1 MNNSE
6 KKFLFNLLSAP
17 SPTGFETEGQKV
29 WVKYVKK
36 YAQTVNNDA
45 YGTAWA
51 TIKGKSAK
59 SPIVMLEAH
68 ADEIGYIVKHIG
80 KDGFLRL
87 DRVGGSDAATGR
99 GRRINLLGD
108 KGPVKGIIGNTAI
121 HLRKDSLGNEKAPK
135 IYDLYVDIGA
145 SNPKEV
151 AKLGLRVGHPAVY
164 ADEPEEFTK
173 GKIVSRAL
181 DNRIG
186 GFIIARVLS
195 ELSKMKTQCPST
207 VHCVNSVQ
215 EEIGGHGATMITR
228 RLMPDVAICLDVTH
242 ATDTPGIDHAIH
254 GEVKMGGGPSVTHGT
269 CNHPNVVKRI
279 LEVSKKL
286 KIPIQHESSSRYS
299 GTDTDNIS
307 YTGKGI
313 PSALVSLPLR
323 YMHSVVETVDLDDV
337 EKVVSLL
344 VGFVKSVRP
353 SDNFDIKLE

>member
-29 WVKYVKK
+29 WVKYMKK
-36 YAQTVNNDA
+36 YTQTVNNDA

-59 SPIVMLEAH
+59 SPVVMLEAH
-68 ADEIGYIVKHIG
+68 ADEIGYIIKHIG

-108 KGPVKGIIGNTAI
+108 KGPVKGNIGNTAI

-135 IYDLYVDIGA
+135 IYDLSVDIGA

-195 ELSKMKTQCPST
+195 ELSKMKTKCPST

-279 LEVSKKL
+279 LEVAKKL

-323 YMHSVVETVDLDDV
+323 YMHSVVETVDLNDV
-337 EKVVSLL
+337 ERVVSLL
-344 VGFVKSVRP
+344 VGFVKSLRP
-353 SDNFDIKLE
+353 SDNFDIKL

>member
-1 MNNSE
+1 
-6 KKFLFNLLSAP
+6 
-17 SPTGFETEGQKV
+17 
-29 WVKYVKK
+29 
-36 YAQTVNNDA
+36 
-45 YGTAWA
+45 
-51 TIKGKSAK
+51 
-59 SPIVMLEAH
+59 
-68 ADEIGYIVKHIG
+68 
-80 KDGFLRL
+80 
-87 DRVGGSDAATGR
+87 
-99 GRRINLLGD
+99 
-108 KGPVKGIIGNTAI
+108 
-121 HLRKDSLGNEKAPK
+121 
-135 IYDLYVDIGA
+135 
-145 SNPKEV
+145 
-151 AKLGLRVGHPAVY
+151 
-164 ADEPEEFTK
+164 
-173 GKIVSRAL
+173 
-181 DNRIG
+181 
-186 GFIIARVLS
+186 
-195 ELSKMKTQCPST
+195 MKTQCPST

-353 SDNFDIKLE
+353 SDNFDIKL

>member
-17 SPTGFETEGQKV
+17 SPTGFETEGQRV

-51 TIKGKSAK
+51 TIKGKSVK

-135 IYDLYVDIGA
+135 IYELYVDIGA

-164 ADEPEEFTK
+164 ADDPEELTK
-173 GKIVSRAL
+173 GNIVSRAL

-195 ELSKMKTQCPST
+195 ELSKMKTKCPST

-353 SDNFDIKLE
+353 SDNFDIKL

>member
-17 SPTGFETEGQKV
+17 SPTGFETEGQRV

-51 TIKGKSAK
+51 TIKGKLAK

-353 SDNFDIKLE
+353 SDNFDIKL

>member
-145 SNPKEV
+145 SNPQEV

-195 ELSKMKTQCPST
+195 ELSKMKTQCPAT

-254 GEVKMGGGPSVTHGT
+254 GEVKMGGGPSITHGT

-279 LEVSKKL
+279 LEVSKKI

-307 YTGKGI
+307 YSGKGI

-344 VGFVKSVRP
+344 VGFVKSVKA
-353 SDNFDIKLE
+353 SDDFDIKL